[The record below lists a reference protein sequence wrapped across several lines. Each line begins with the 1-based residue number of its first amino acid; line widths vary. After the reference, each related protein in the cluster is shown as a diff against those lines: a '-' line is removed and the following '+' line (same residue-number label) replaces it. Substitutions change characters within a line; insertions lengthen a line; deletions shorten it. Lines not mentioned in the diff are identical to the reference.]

1 LLLNEKN
8 IDSNQL
14 QLTKGKKIANI
25 NVY

>member
-1 LLLNEKN
+1 LLLNENN
-8 IDSNQL
+8 IDSIQL